1 MAQFRFETEVQVTK
15 VFEYHIEAD
24 TLEEAM
30 RQLETGE
37 HRDRGWIIETQ
48 EHWETELIAD
58 YEVVEDEEE

>member
-1 MAQFRFETEVQVTK
+1 

-48 EHWETELIAD
+48 EHWETELIVD